1 MANSVSITSLREY
14 AERMNK
20 PVNVVY
26 RVDMTAR
33 VRDWFL
39 KDLEQRAAK
48 VTQAL
53 QCDTLKEKTR
63 ILRQREAED
72 ILAVYEAI
80 EKAEV
85 VTVKDSE

>member
-14 AERMNK
+14 AERMNR
-20 PVNVVY
+20 PVERVY
-26 RVDMTAR
+26 RVEMTER
-33 VRDWFL
+33 VRGWFL
-39 KDLEQRAAK
+39 KDLEERAAK

-53 QCDTLKEKTR
+53 QCEGLKEKTR
-63 ILRQREAED
+63 ILRQQEAKD

-85 VTVKDSE
+85 IVVEDSE